1 MPSCA
6 PKQCLLVGAQHCWL
20 FLYHRLLYPA
30 RHLCPSQGQSSPL
43 HLLHPSHLTPVPA
56 ASALIVGL
64 SEVSQGSTLSA
75 AGPHTGP
82 SRQTTVILRDLF
94 FIRVCRLAL
103 GEREC
108 GESETGSSTLN
119 QSHLQ
124 PARLSTATEGS
135 AWLLLETSP
144 VPPFREPT
152 PSPMRLGFMSSP
164 LYVSLAFS
172 LVQ

>member
-30 RHLCPSQGQSSPL
+30 RHLCPSQGQSPPL

-108 GESETGSSTLN
+108 GESEMAVALLTRVISSQHACPRPQKVL
-119 QSHLQ
+119 
-124 PARLSTATEGS
+124 
-135 AWLLLETSP
+135 
-144 VPPFREPT
+144 
-152 PSPMRLGFMSSP
+152 LGFCWKLHQLHHSENP
-164 LYVSLAFS
+164 RLH
-172 LVQ
+172 Q